1 MSKSRDRRT
10 GKPDKN
16 ENTIEKTTQGRRKYR
31 PFRQYMKRK
40 LALTFAIVVLALFA
54 LAIVLLTISRDK
66 NEEYQ
71 RFAEE
76 YDIHFIFEDHVPGI
90 DFYTIPMVEI
100 FALDNA
106 GGYIG
111 SVGQSV
117 DLEQDIP
124 ICYIDKEKKCYLIAT
139 SGKEFLENVCQWKK
153 NLVPYSEIEFLKS
166 LEEAK
171 EKFEFVGSL

>member
-1 MSKSRDRRT
+1 MPKRVLYLDRT
-10 GKPDKN
+10 KM
-16 ENTIEKTTQGRRKYR
+16 KTCTSVFLKDTEIISAG
-31 PFRQYMKRK
+31 
-40 LALTFAIVVLALFA
+40 AIVYAMP
-54 LAIVLLTISRDK
+54 IKDK

-100 FALDNA
+100 FAVDSA

-124 ICYIDKEKKCYLIAT
+124 VCYIDKEKKCYLIAVN
-139 SGKEFLENVCQWKK
+139 GKEFLENVYQWKK

-171 EKFEFVGSL
+171 EKFEFVGSFITEHL

>member
-1 MSKSRDRRT
+1 MPKRVLYLDRT
-10 GKPDKN
+10 KMKTCTSVFLKDK
-16 ENTIEKTTQGRRKYR
+16 EIISAG
-31 PFRQYMKRK
+31 
-40 LALTFAIVVLALFA
+40 AIVYAMP
-54 LAIVLLTISRDK
+54 IKDK

-171 EKFEFVGSL
+171 EKFEFRTI